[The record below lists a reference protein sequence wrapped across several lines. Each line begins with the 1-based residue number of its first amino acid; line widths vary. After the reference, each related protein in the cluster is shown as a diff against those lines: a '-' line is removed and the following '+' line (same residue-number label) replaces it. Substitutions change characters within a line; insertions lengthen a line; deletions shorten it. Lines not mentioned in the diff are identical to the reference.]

1 MGNTPIGIK
10 ERILTIDI
18 IRGFALFG
26 IFLVNMPSFHS
37 AIFMKQMQGYE
48 PVYTG
53 LDYWLD
59 AFFTLFIDMKFF
71 TIFSFLFGLG
81 FYIFISR
88 AEMKGLGATSL
99 FVRRMLALLLF
110 GLIHLIGLWY
120 GDILHTYALAGL
132 FLLLFYKRKIIT
144 MLIWAG
150 SLLLVYNAFNL
161 LTLLIPNS
169 FLEQIEVPRT
179 VMESA
184 VSEYAS
190 VYQNAG
196 YLEWLSYRLGAEL
209 PMIFLNIIPAMLPV
223 LAMFLIGLAAGKAGF
238 FQNISKYLPFIKKI
252 CFITL
257 LISIPLLIF
266 LGLFTFGVLDW
277 GVKQTYVILALTSI
291 SSYPLCLFYI
301 SALTL
306 LLRRDVWLQ
315 RLRMLGFAGQ
325 MALTNYLFQTIL
337 SLGIFVG
344 LGWYGDISLVMGTFI
359 CLVIFVGQIVISTL
373 WLKKFRFGPFEWIW
387 RTITYMKLQPMK
399 ERRVE

>member
-169 FLEQIEVPRT
+169 FLEQIDLPRT

-209 PMIFLNIIPAMLPV
+209 PMIFLNI
-223 LAMFLIGLAAGKAGF
+223 
-238 FQNISKYLPFIKKI
+238 
-252 CFITL
+252 
-257 LISIPLLIF
+257 
-266 LGLFTFGVLDW
+266 
-277 GVKQTYVILALTSI
+277 
-291 SSYPLCLFYI
+291 
-301 SALTL
+301 
-306 LLRRDVWLQ
+306 
-315 RLRMLGFAGQ
+315 
-325 MALTNYLFQTIL
+325 
-337 SLGIFVG
+337 
-344 LGWYGDISLVMGTFI
+344 
-359 CLVIFVGQIVISTL
+359 
-373 WLKKFRFGPFEWIW
+373 
-387 RTITYMKLQPMK
+387 
-399 ERRVE
+399 